1 MDPKEAVD
9 LRELTESRE
18 KLDHRAP
25 KVLWGRQAQ
34 EVHLESL
41 VQVVLSVHQV
51 PSAEREQ
58 RVSVVETRD
67 QALLVSQ
74 VVRVCLDLQV

>member
-1 MDPKEAVD
+1 MCVCALMPNNYELSKLCISCCIHS
-9 LRELTESRE
+9 LR
-18 KLDHRAP
+18 
-25 KVLWGRQAQ
+25 
-34 EVHLESL
+34 

-74 VVRVCLDLQV
+74 VVRSVLK

>member
-1 MDPKEAVD
+1 MSYQNSISCCIHSF
-9 LRELTESRE
+9 R
-18 KLDHRAP
+18 
-25 KVLWGRQAQ
+25 
-34 EVHLESL
+34 

-58 RVSVVETRD
+58 RVSVVETQD

-74 VVRVCLDLQV
+74 VVRSVLASLSIYVIYNQ